1 MMEYR
6 VFQGREIVC
15 DESAIRSE
23 LGKFFVGARDIDE
36 CGGY

>member
-1 MMEYR
+1 MEYR

-23 LGKFFVGARDIDE
+23 LGNLVGARDIDE